1 MVLDEAG
8 LSALCDVIVV
18 SARMPGN
25 SIEGLI
31 DIGKNGIIAKAGR
44 KILQIGI
51 GGIFFQSTSSS
62 TKLNIGSETY
72 LQAVLPP
79 KHSAH
84 QHPKA
89 SQLSTVLVDF
99 QLMISITLRMR

>member
-1 MVLDEAG
+1 MMVLDEAG

-44 KILQIGI
+44 KILQISI
-51 GGIFFQSTSSS
+51 EGIFF
-62 TKLNIGSETY
+62 
-72 LQAVLPP
+72 
-79 KHSAH
+79 
-84 QHPKA
+84 
-89 SQLSTVLVDF
+89 
-99 QLMISITLRMR
+99 